1 MRGCSLAWARE
12 RTSSL
17 SSPWALSIPVW
28 GHPEPYSRVVAMSP
42 ESFHPLLP
50 AFTIWWHYTST
61 SATCL
66 ETRER
71 TALRW
76 TYRRCL
82 MVFTPRVCQVQPFV
96 GWHCAGSDV
105 DGVGSGPPHRWWI
118 EQCCPLNLWKCG
130 AEVWGGAGVCI
141 EVAEA
146 QAPFPFP
153 QCVLDPEEL
162 AGVMLFAALSVSE
175 ALQLWTHHSQRGRA
189 PRRAETMPVPGWSHR
204 LCFIL

>member
-1 MRGCSLAWARE
+1 M
-12 RTSSL
+12 
-17 SSPWALSIPVW
+17 ALYQHICHVFGNTGTHSAPVN
-28 GHPEPYSRVVAMSP
+28 
-42 ESFHPLLP
+42 LP
-50 AFTIWWHYTST
+50 AMLNGVH
-61 SATCL
+61 
-66 ETRER
+66 
-71 TALRW
+71 
-76 TYRRCL
+76 
-82 MVFTPRVCQVQPFV
+82 PRVCQVQPFV

-105 DGVGSGPPHRWWI
+105 DGVGSRPPHRWWI

-162 AGVMLFAALSVSE
+162 AGVMLFAGLSVSE